1 MASPLNTFRT
11 ITADATTTDG
21 VIYTAPTGITSI
33 ILMAHAANITSTAA
47 DVTFSH
53 FVANTSNQTELVKDY
68 SIPGNDAAGL
78 ITGKL
83 VIETG
88 NSVKVSA
95 SANNAIKM
103 TLSVLESLNA

>member
-1 MASPLNTFRT
+1 MASPLNIFRT
-11 ITADATTTDG
+11 ITAEATTTDST
-21 VIYTAPTGITSI
+21 VYTAPGGTTSI
-33 ILMAHAANITSTAA
+33 ILMAHAANITANTA

-53 FVANTSNQTELVKDY
+53 YNANTTIQTELVKDY

-88 NSVKVSA
+88 NSVKIAA
-95 SANNAIKM
+95 SANSSIKM

>member
-11 ITADATTTDG
+11 ITAEATTVSGT
-21 VIYTAPTGITSI
+21 IYTAPSGVTSI
-33 ILMAHAANITSTAA
+33 ILMAHAANVTTNIA

-53 FVANTSNQTELVKDY
+53 FNANTSTQTELVKDY
-68 SIPGNDAAGL
+68 SIPGNDAASL

-88 NSVKVSA
+88 NSVTVVA
-95 SANNAIKM
+95 SANSSIKM

>member
-1 MASPLNTFRT
+1 MASPLNVFKT
-11 ITADATTTDG
+11 ITADATTTDSE
-21 VIYTAPTGITSI
+21 IYTAPNGVTSI
-33 ILMAHAANITSTAA
+33 ILMAHAANVTANTA

-53 FVANTSNQTELVKDY
+53 YNANTSIQTELVKDY

-88 NSVKVSA
+88 NSVKVAA
-95 SANNAIKM
+95 SANSSIKM